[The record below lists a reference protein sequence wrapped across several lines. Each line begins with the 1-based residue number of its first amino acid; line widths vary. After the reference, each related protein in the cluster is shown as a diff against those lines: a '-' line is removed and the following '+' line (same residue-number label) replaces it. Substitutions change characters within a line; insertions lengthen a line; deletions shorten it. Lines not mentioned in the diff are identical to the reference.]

1 MKIIYLLSK
10 SLFPFVLG
18 GMLGA
23 SIWGET
29 QLLWWMVAL
38 IIIGIPYLAGQLY
51 VYHRYRKFVNEWVCI
66 MDDFPSKKDWKKEK
80 ESIRK
85 ESKYGFLF
93 E

>member
-10 SLFPFVLG
+10 CLFPFVLG

-23 SIWGET
+23 SIWGKT
-29 QLLWWMVAL
+29 QLLWWVVAL
-38 IIIGIPYLAGQLY
+38 IVVAIPYLVGQLY